1 MIGETEEE
9 VKRGDEEEEE
19 GGRATLRTSAT
30 TRLGERGGELGM
42 EEVGEDVVGEVKRG
56 EETEG
61 GRATLRTSA
70 TTRLG
75 ERGGRIRSGKS
86 RRGYSG

>member
-1 MIGETEEE
+1 MIGETED
-9 VKRGDEEEEE
+9 VVGDTEEEEEE

-30 TRLGERGGELGM
+30 TRLGERGGGELGVRVG
-42 EEVGEDVVGEVKRG
+42 VGEDVVGKVKRG

-75 ERGGRIRSGKS
+75 ERGGGIRSGGS
-86 RRGYSG
+86 RSG